1 MTHRGSHARLGKG
14 ILLRRV
20 LIWPVIGLG
29 LLFAAPAL
37 AQKLDSLPMDPSAVR
52 PPELKDH
59 FLIDRLPE
67 KPTVPPFASI
77 PLDSLDF
84 AAPNPVYIG
93 HRFTM
98 ASLDFLDEN
107 HLLFTFRVPGLIRRT
122 PGDEGEKDEH
132 NIRAVVLSIPS
143 GAVDAGALWV
153 LHGRDRYVWPLKDG
167 RFLVR
172 DGHMLS
178 EGNPSL
184 RLRPYLSFPG
194 SLLTLSMDPGENFLL
209 TNSREPVPAPAKT
222 SSSGDDST
230 DDSPAANVP
239 DLVLRLFRQG
249 SGEILSVT
257 RVRTA
262 QDLAL
267 NSRGFLQALQG
278 YSNRWTVALND
289 FKGGSTK
296 LAQVVSQC
304 TPTLQFLSDVEL
316 LATTCKP
323 EGGYRLTGITTS
335 GQLLWQD
342 TTSSYTVWPVL
353 RRSASGLRFLRETLA
368 VTREVNA
375 FWALVHSDVKAQ
387 RVRVFDAATGNMAFE
402 ATADPVLD
410 AGGNAAISPSGR
422 RVALLSGG
430 KIQVFELP
438 APPPLPPAA
447 KKKAPE

>member
-1 MTHRGSHARLGKG
+1 MLLPGVFTWALVG
-14 ILLRRV
+14 IALL
-20 LIWPVIGLG
+20 LASPLQ
-29 LLFAAPAL
+29 
-37 AQKLDSLPMDPSAVR
+37 AQKLESLPVDPSAVR

-98 ASLDFLDEN
+98 ASLDFLDED
-107 HLLFTFRVPGLIRRT
+107 HLLFTFRVPGLIRRN
-122 PGDEGEKDEH
+122 PGSEGDQDEH

-143 GAVDAGALWV
+143 RTLDAGALWV

-167 RFLVR
+167 RFFVR
-172 DGHMLS
+172 DGRMLS
-178 EGNPSL
+178 EGDAHL
-184 RLRPYLSFPG
+184 RLRPFLSFPG
-194 SLLTLSMDPGENFLL
+194 SLLTLSMDPGENYLL
-209 TNSREPVPAPAKT
+209 TDSREPVPTPAKT
-222 SSSGDDST
+222 SSESGDPA
-230 DDSPAANVP
+230 DDTSAASVP
-239 DLVLRLFRQG
+239 DLVLRIFHLD
-249 SGEILSVT
+249 SGEVLNVT
-257 RVRTA
+257 RVRTV
-262 QDLAL
+262 QEPPL
-267 NSRGFLQALQG
+267 NSHGFLQSLQG
-278 YSNRWTVALND
+278 YSNHWTIELDD

-304 TPTLQFLSDVEL
+304 TPTLQFLSEDEL

-323 EGGYRLTGITTS
+323 EGGYRLTAITTS

-342 TTSSYTVWPVL
+342 TTSSYTVWPVV

-387 RVRVFDAATGNMAFE
+387 RIRVFDAATGNLAFE

-410 AGGNAAISPSGR
+410 AGGNAAISPTGR

-430 KIQVFELP
+430 KIQVFNLP

-447 KKKAPE
+447 KHVPPE